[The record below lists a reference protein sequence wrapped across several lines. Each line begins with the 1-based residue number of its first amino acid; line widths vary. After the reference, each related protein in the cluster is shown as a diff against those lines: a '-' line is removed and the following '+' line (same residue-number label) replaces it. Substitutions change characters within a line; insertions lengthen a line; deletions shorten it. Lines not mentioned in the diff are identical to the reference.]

1 MKLTEN
7 CNLPAFL
14 RAADCCAGEVT
25 FQTPEGDVLNL
36 KSQLSKYVFLAAAA
50 SPEMR
55 LLAEGEVFCGN
66 PADEALLAEFVRRI
80 TE

>member
-14 RAADCCAGEVT
+14 RAADSCEGEVV

-50 SPEMR
+50 SPR
-55 LLAEGEVFCGN
+55 LHLLEAGELFCRN
-66 PADEALLAEFVRRI
+66 PADEARLEAFIRR
-80 TE
+80 